1 MDNSA
6 FLTMSALSLLCLTMF
21 FLFFF
26 FFLNIQK
33 LLAVWISTHKM
44 HL

>member
-6 FLTMSALSLLCLTMF
+6 FLTMSALSLLCLTM
-21 FLFFF
+21 FF

>member
-21 FLFFF
+21 FFFKYSKVTGS
-26 FFLNIQK
+26 LD
-33 LLAVWISTHKM
+33 LYS
-44 HL
+44 

>member
-6 FLTMSALSLLCLTMF
+6 FLTMSALF
-21 FLFFF
+21 ALFNYVFF

>member
-21 FLFFF
+21 FLFCFF
-26 FFLNIQK
+26 KYSKVTGSLD
-33 LLAVWISTHKM
+33 LYS
-44 HL
+44 

>member
-21 FLFFF
+21 F
-26 FFLNIQK
+26 FLNIQK

>member
-21 FLFFF
+21 FFFF
-26 FFLNIQK
+26 FKYSKVTGSLD
-33 LLAVWISTHKM
+33 LYS
-44 HL
+44 

>member
-21 FLFFF
+21 FF
-26 FFLNIQK
+26 FFLK
-33 LLAVWISTHKM
+33 YSKVTGSLDLYS
-44 HL
+44 

>member
-21 FLFFF
+21 FFFF
-26 FFLNIQK
+26 KYSKVTGSLD
-33 LLAVWISTHKM
+33 LYS
-44 HL
+44 

>member
-6 FLTMSALSLLCLTMF
+6 FLTMSALSLLCLTMCF
-21 FLFFF
+21 C

>member
-21 FLFFF
+21 FFFF
-26 FFLNIQK
+26 FFNIQK

>member
-21 FLFFF
+21 FFL

>member
-6 FLTMSALSLLCLTMF
+6 FLTMSALFALF
-21 FLFFF
+21 NYVFFF

>member
-21 FLFFF
+21 FFFF
-26 FFLNIQK
+26 FNIQK

>member
-21 FLFFF
+21 CFFF
-26 FFLNIQK
+26 FKYSKVTGSLD
-33 LLAVWISTHKM
+33 LYS
-44 HL
+44 

>member
-21 FLFFF
+21 FCFFF
-26 FFLNIQK
+26 FKYSKVTGSLD
-33 LLAVWISTHKM
+33 LYS
-44 HL
+44 